1 MLKISV
7 LDNPSHR
14 LLVLE
19 GKLITPWVA
28 ELNTAFVKARADL
41 DGRELVIE
49 LRNLAAINQEGE
61 NLLLELMN
69 GGVKFRGTGVFTK
82 HVLNLLA
89 LRTRQELWKKDY

>member
-7 LDNPSHR
+7 LDTPGHR

-28 ELNTAFVKARADL
+28 ELSTAFEKARADL
-41 DGRELVIE
+41 DGSELVVE
-49 LRNLAAINQEGE
+49 MRNLAAIDHEGE
-61 NLLLELMN
+61 HLIVELMN
-69 GGVKFRGTGVFTK
+69 SGVKFRGTGVFTK

-89 LRTRQELWKKDY
+89 LRTRQKLWKKD

>member
-7 LDNPSHR
+7 LDSPGHR
-14 LLVLE
+14 LMVLE
-19 GKLITPWVA
+19 GKLITPWVD
-28 ELNTAFVKARADL
+28 ELSIAIDGVRADL
-41 DGRELVIE
+41 DGRELIIE
-49 LRNLAAINQEGE
+49 VRNLAAINQEGE
-61 NLLLELMN
+61 NLVLELMN